1 MSVLTVTTPYVDG
14 GTVTSTNLNALVG
27 TATFAAASV
36 DNVTTEVSGGSIVV
50 RDAGIS
56 KPKLSANL
64 QGITEKVGTAFIT
77 GDKTG
82 NARGGDALDVQVG
95 HLNPTDVAS
104 GSRAIAFGRDNT
116 ASNYESAGIGVSNTA
131 SGYRSAAFGGS
142 NTSSNKYSSS
152 FGFFNNAT
160 GYRSMAFGGSNTA
173 TGYLSSAVGIRNNA
187 SDEASA
193 ACGYDNTASGYQSSA
208 IGHSNTVTGSDGH
221 AIGRGVINNS
231 ASALE
236 MGIWDNSS
244 STRKAAIKLTE
255 FGGVAFTLENSASA
269 PIDQATIG
277 NETGQQLGRG
287 MFTVQRNGNAF
298 TLYLNDGGTIKSLA
312 LGSVA

>member
-27 TATFAAASV
+27 TATFSAASV

-82 NARGGDALDVQVG
+82 NARGANALDVQVG
-95 HLNPTDVAS
+95 HSNPTDVAS
-104 GSRAIAFGRDNT
+104 GSRSVAFGRDNAT
-116 ASNYESAGIGVSNTA
+116 SGYDSAGIGINNTASDYQSVAFGNSNTA
-131 SGYRSAAFGGS
+131 SS
-142 NTSSNKYSSS
+142 
-152 FGFFNNAT
+152 
-160 GYRSMAFGGSNTA
+160 
-173 TGYLSSAVGIRNNA
+173 YLSIAVGTRNNA
-187 SDEASA
+187 INEQSVALGSF
-193 ACGYDNTASGYQSSA
+193 NTASGYQSSA
-208 IGHSNTVTGSDGH
+208 MGLSNTAIGSDGH
-221 AIGRGVINNS
+221 AIGRKVINNS

-236 MGIWDNSS
+236 MGIWDNSGI
-244 STRKAAIKLTE
+244 RKTAIKLTE
-255 FGGVAFTLENSASA
+255 FGGVAFTLENSVSA
-269 PIDQATIG
+269 PIDQATTG
-277 NETGQQLGRG
+277 SETGQQLGRG

>member
-82 NARGGDALDVQVG
+82 NARGGYALDVQVSRI
-95 HLNPTDVAS
+95 NPTDVAS

-160 GYRSMAFGGSNTA
+160 GYRSMAFGDSNTA

-193 ACGYDNTASGYQSSA
+193 ACGHSNTASGYHSSA
-208 IGHSNTVTGSDGH
+208 IGVNNTAIGSNGH
-221 AIGRGVINNS
+221 AIGQGVINNS
-231 ASALE
+231 ASSLE
-236 MGIWDNSS
+236 MGVWDNSGI
-244 STRKAAIKLTE
+244 RKAAIKLTE

-269 PIDQATIG
+269 PIDQATMG
-277 NETGQQLGRG
+277 SETGQQLGRG